1 MLCYTLALIPVSL
14 TPVVLHQAGVIF
26 AGGAII
32 LGLAFVLA
40 ALGFLRQPS
49 TTTARRVLH
58 VSLIYL
64 PILLALLLV
73 ECLAGTTFAWI
84 P

>member
-1 MLCYTLALIPVSL
+1 MANLPVPESSGRRRHL
-14 TPVVLHQAGVIF
+14 YLVE
-26 AGGAII
+26 II